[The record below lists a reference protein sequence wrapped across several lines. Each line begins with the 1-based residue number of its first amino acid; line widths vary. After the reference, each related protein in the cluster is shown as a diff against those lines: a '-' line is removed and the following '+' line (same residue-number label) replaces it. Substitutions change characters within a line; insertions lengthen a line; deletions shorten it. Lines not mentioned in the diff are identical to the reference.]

1 MRKITCLMRL
11 SRTTSIRRPLW
22 DGFLGSKED
31 FRMKKFL
38 TMLLAAAMLFALAA
52 CGTTPNEADNNNNNE
67 QNDHQAETSDTS
79 YEAPQITEL
88 YNKDF
93 DYTDGVGNSGHYT
106 YRVPQIE
113 ADTQGAEAI
122 NKAISDAYT
131 PIVNGVLED
140 VSDKVSLSCFYVAW
154 ESYQYENILSLV
166 VSCGWDADV
175 NEYNVYL
182 YDIASGQQLTTAGL
196 LKALDVDETVF
207 LEAVRRAAAAK
218 FDTQYGAIAGGDTDE
233 FLTERRDW
241 TLSDE
246 NINMDVR
253 TYADGDGKLHVVL
266 PIGSVAGADSY
277 EQVLSLDDIG
287 E

>member
-1 MRKITCLMRL
+1 
-11 SRTTSIRRPLW
+11 
-22 DGFLGSKED
+22 
-31 FRMKKFL
+31 MKKIFVL
-38 TMLLAAAMLFALAA
+38 LLATAMIFALAA
-52 CGTTPNEADNNNNNE
+52 CGATPNGTDNNNT
-67 QNDHQAETSDTS
+67 QDDHQAETPDAS

-88 YNKDF
+88 YNEDF

-106 YRVPQIE
+106 YHVPQIE

-175 NEYNVYL
+175 NEY
-182 YDIASGQQLTTAGL
+182 
-196 LKALDVDETVF
+196 VDETVF
-207 LEAVRRAAAAK
+207 LEAVRRAAAVK

-246 NINMDVR
+246 NISMDVR

-266 PIGSVAGADSY
+266 PIGSIAGADSY

>member
-1 MRKITCLMRL
+1 
-11 SRTTSIRRPLW
+11 
-22 DGFLGSKED
+22 
-31 FRMKKFL
+31 MKKIFVL
-38 TMLLAAAMLFALAA
+38 LLATAMMLTLAA
-52 CGTTPNEADNNNNNE
+52 CGTTPNETGNDNNT
-67 QNDHQAETSDTS
+67 QDDHQAETPDAS

-88 YNKDF
+88 YNEDF
-93 DYTDGVGNSGHYT
+93 DYTDGIGNSGHYT
-106 YRVPQIE
+106 YHVPQIE

-182 YDIASGQQLTTAGL
+182 YDIASGQQLTTADL

-207 LEAVRRAAAAK
+207 LETVRRAAAAK

-246 NINMDVR
+246 NISMDVR

-266 PIGSVAGADSY
+266 PIGSIAGADSY